1 MPLTLVSFHADDAL
15 RMAAAHR
22 IRQVVFCD
30 EQGVS
35 AEEEWDGKDALCEHF
50 LLLDDLAEVGC
61 ARMRPYGPRI
71 FKIER
76 VAVVKHRRN
85 TGAGKAIMLEIL
97 KRYGD
102 HTLVMNA
109 QLAVE
114 GFYSALGFVSEGEVF
129 EEANIAH
136 VHMVRRP

>member
-1 MPLTLVSFHADDAL
+1 MPLSLITFHADDAL
-15 RMAAAHR
+15 RLQAAHR
-22 IRQVVFCD
+22 IRQAVFCE

-35 AEEEWDGKDALCEHF
+35 AEEEWDGKDGLCQHVLALQ
-50 LLLDDLAEVGC
+50 DNTEVGC
-61 ARMRPYGPRI
+61 ARVRPYGPGI
-71 FKIER
+71 FKVER
-76 VAVVKHRRN
+76 VAVLKQHRN
-85 TGAGKAIMLEIL
+85 TGAGKAIMAEIL
-97 KRYGD
+97 KRYGGQ
-102 HTLVMNA
+102 TLVMNA